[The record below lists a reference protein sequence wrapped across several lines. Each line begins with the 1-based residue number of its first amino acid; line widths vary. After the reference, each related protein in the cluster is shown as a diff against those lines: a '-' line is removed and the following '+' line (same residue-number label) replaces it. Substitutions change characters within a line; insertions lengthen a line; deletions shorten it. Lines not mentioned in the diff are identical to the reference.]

1 MRTVLPDRSLT
12 MTIQPAKSATAESDL
27 DIVKRHVRSAELRI
41 ASRRKLIAFLA
52 ARRQLLKQAREP
64 LHLFEVTWQAHVDH
78 LVHVEDGARRRG
90 PPCRVSCGMPLG
102 SHCDFHTGRL
112 GLVPACSSVFR
123 CDSSSVE
130 TRERIETP
138 CKFPDKQ
145 GIRFALNRKESQYP

>member
-64 LHLFEVTWQAHVDH
+64 LHLFEVTRQAHVDH
-78 LVHVEDGARRRG
+78 LVHVEDGARRRALLAG
-90 PPCRVSCGMPLG
+90 FLVGCLSGAIAISILG
-102 SHCDFHTGRL
+102 DWAWSL
-112 GLVPACSSVFR
+112 PVLLS
-123 CDSSSVE
+123 
-130 TRERIETP
+130 
-138 CKFPDKQ
+138 
-145 GIRFALNRKESQYP
+145 FAAIAVR